1 MAYKSVGN
9 VITVA
14 AGGASTASS
23 AFNQQTEY
31 LRGVAIGTAAHVA
44 VSGFDS
50 TGIGVSAYQN
60 SSTYLAADTPEIIAM
75 GKVASQPIVGITTE
89 AGDGGTGFSNLVI
102 TIPEGQFAQ
111 FPVNAT
117 VSATVHAQDWF
128 NFTNKRVKSVNTN
141 FGPMNS
147 NPGYGAQLTII
158 DGIAGNNAIA
168 TAFSA
173 TLGSS
178 PRAAELR
185 SSQRIA
191 AINSQFTP
199 GKNSTVTAQ
208 QVQIV
213 GG

>member
-31 LRGVAIGTAAHVA
+31 LRVVAIGTAAHVA

-50 TGIGVSAYQN
+50 TGIGVSAYQD

-89 AGDGGTGFSNLVI
+89 AGDGGTGFMNLVI
-102 TIPEGQFAQ
+102 TIPEGQYAQ

-117 VSATVHAQDWF
+117 VSASTNGQPWF
-128 NFTNKRVKSVNTN
+128 DFTDKRVKSVNTR
-141 FGPMNS
+141 FGPTAA

-168 TAFSA
+168 TAFAA